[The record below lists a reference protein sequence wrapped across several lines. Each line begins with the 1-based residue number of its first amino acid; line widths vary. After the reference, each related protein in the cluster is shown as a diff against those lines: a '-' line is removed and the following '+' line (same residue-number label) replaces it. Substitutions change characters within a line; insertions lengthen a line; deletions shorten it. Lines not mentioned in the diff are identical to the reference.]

1 LRFLVKVQKCMPA
14 IPFPQLLRQLPA
26 GVATLEGPEL
36 RYGFVNEA
44 MHALVGPEAEG
55 KRIAEH
61 AGSLPTALLEVLAQV
76 HASGEP
82 YVAKACVCSP
92 APGAARA
99 DCRYFDLALE
109 PYRDEQG
116 QVAGLL
122 LLAIDVSE
130 QEDTRQ
136 QAHELALVTRRLD
149 ARLRVLTETAP
160 LITYTLDAQGR
171 CTYASPQW
179 YRFTGQPP
187 TADLTAIWPLL
198 IHPDDR
204 LRVLYE
210 SEATRR
216 AGTGWNYEYRL
227 RRFDGQYRWVLSRAL
242 PEVHPPDAP
251 VYWHGALTEVHD
263 QRELADALRR
273 GEAELRFLADS
284 IPELIWTATAEGF
297 IDYYNRYTAD
307 YSGLS
312 TDELGPTGW
321 ISLLHPSEQAEAAR
335 RWVQCVAS
343 GKAYEGEFRMRRSDG
358 SYRWHIIRARK
369 LADGLA
375 LRWFGACTDVHDQ
388 NLLRQVLQTQ
398 YDELARAHHDL
409 DTFVYAASHDLR
421 QPALN
426 LRGLFDE
433 LRRTATFAD
442 PDQALLLSM
451 VDGALTQ
458 FDNTLHDLAVTVQ
471 TQRAQQD
478 PVEVLDL
485 GLILE
490 EVLLGLR
497 PQAQARE
504 AKLDIDVAEAPGLVY
519 GRANLR
525 SVVHNLVSNALK
537 FGHPDRPPHIVLRS
551 YSTPAGEPV
560 LEVRDNGLGMALND
574 PQAPIFQL
582 FVRQHAHIEGTGVG
596 LYLVQR
602 IVHSH
607 GGHVQVASTLGEGT
621 TFTIHW
627 TRPA

>member
-1 LRFLVKVQKCMPA
+1 
-14 IPFPQLLRQLPA
+14 LRQLPA
-26 GVATLEGPEL
+26 GVATLEGPDL
-36 RYGFVNEA
+36 RFGFVNEA
-44 MHALVGPEAEG
+44 MHSLVGAEA
-55 KRIAEH
+55 
-61 AGSLPTALLEVLAQV
+61 AGQRVADHSGQLPAALLEVLAQV
-76 HASGEP
+76 YATGEP
-82 YVAKACVCSP
+82 YVAKACLCTP
-92 APGAARA
+92 AATPGP
-99 DCRYFDLALE
+99 DCRYYDLALE
-109 PYRDEQG
+109 PYRDDDG

-130 QEDTRQ
+130 QEATRQ
-136 QAHELALVTRRLD
+136 QAHELSLVTRRLD

-160 LITYTLDAQGR
+160 LVTYTIDAQGR
-171 CTYASPQW
+171 CRYASPQW

-210 SEATRR
+210 SEAARR
-216 AGTGWNYEYRL
+216 AGAGWNYEYRL
-227 RRFDGQYRWVLSRAL
+227 RRYDGQYRWVLSRAL
-242 PEVHPPDAP
+242 PEVHPPDPP

-273 GEAELRFLADS
+273 GEAEVRFLADS

-307 YSGLS
+307 YSGLHK
-312 TDELGPTGW
+312 DELGPTGW
-321 ISLLHPSEQAEAAR
+321 VGLLHPSEQAEAAR
-335 RWVQCVAS
+335 RWVQSIAS
-343 GKAYEGEFRMRRSDG
+343 GTLYEGEFRMRRHDG
-358 SYRWHIIRARK
+358 AYRWHIIRARQ
-369 LADGLA
+369 LANGPV

-388 NLLRQVLQTQ
+388 YLLRQVLQTQ

-442 PDQALLLSM
+442 PDQAQLLAM
-451 VDGALTQ
+451 VDGALAQ
-458 FDNTLHDLAVTVQ
+458 FDTTLHDLAVTVQ

-478 PVEVLDL
+478 PAEVLDL

-490 EVLLGLR
+490 EVSLGLYPQIIAR
-497 PQAQARE
+497 QAQ
-504 AKLDIDVAEAPGLVY
+504 LDIDVAAAPGLVY

-537 FGHPDRPPHIVLRS
+537 FSHPDRPPHIVLHS
-551 YSTPAGEPV
+551 YLTPDDEPV
-560 LEVRDNGLGMALND
+560 LEVRDNGLGMTLND
-574 PQAPIFQL
+574 PRNPVFQL
-582 FVRQHAHIEGTGVG
+582 FVRQHTHIEGTGVG

-602 IVHSH
+602 IVRSH
-607 GGHVQVASTLGEGT
+607 GGHVEVASTPGEGT
-621 TFTIHW
+621 TFTIYW
-627 TRPA
+627 TQPA

>member
-1 LRFLVKVQKCMPA
+1 LVQRDFRMPN
-14 IPFPQLLRQLPA
+14 IPFSQLLRQLPA

-44 MHALVGPEAEG
+44 MRVIVGESADGQP
-55 KRIAEH
+55 IAEH
-61 AGSLPTALLEVLAQV
+61 PGHLPTALLDVLPQV
-76 HASGEP
+76 FATGEP
-82 YVAKACVCSP
+82 YVAKACLCTPQP
-92 APGAARA
+92 AEKA

-109 PYRDEQG
+109 PYHDEQG
-116 QVAGLL
+116 TLAGLL

-130 QEDTRQ
+130 QEATRQ
-136 QAHELALVTRRLD
+136 QAHDLSLVTRHLD

-171 CTYASPQW
+171 YTYASPQW

-210 SEATRR
+210 AETARR
-216 AGTGWNYEYRL
+216 TGTGWNYEYRL

-242 PEVHPPDAP
+242 PEVHLPDPP

-273 GEAELRFLADS
+273 GEAEVRFLADS

-297 IDYYNRYTAD
+297 IDYYNHYTTD
-307 YSGLS
+307 YSGL
-312 TDELGPTGW
+312 TKDELGPTGW
-321 ISLLHPSEQAEAAR
+321 VSLLHPSEQAEAAR

-343 GKAYEGEFRMRRSDG
+343 GELYEGEYRMRRQDG
-358 SYRWHIIRARK
+358 AYRWHIIRARQ
-369 LADGLA
+369 LADGPV

-442 PDQALLLSM
+442 PDQAQLLSM
-451 VDGALTQ
+451 VDESLTQ
-458 FDNTLHDLAVTVQ
+458 FDTTLHDLAVTVH

-497 PQAQARE
+497 PQAMQRDAV
-504 AKLDIDVAEAPGLVY
+504 LDVDVAEAPGLVY

-537 FGHPDRPPHIVLRS
+537 FSHPDRPPHITLRS
-551 YSTPAGEPV
+551 YLTPADEPV
-560 LEVRDNGLGMALND
+560 LEVRDNGLGMELAD
-574 PQAPIFQL
+574 PNNPVFQL
-582 FVRQHAHIEGTGVG
+582 FVRQHTHIEGTGVG

-602 IVHSH
+602 IVRSH
-607 GGHVQVASTLGEGT
+607 GGHVKVASTPGEGT
-621 TFTIHW
+621 TFTIYW

>member
-1 LRFLVKVQKCMPA
+1 MPT

-36 RYGFVNEA
+36 RFGFVNEA
-44 MHALVGPEAEG
+44 MHSLVGTEAAG
-55 KRIAEH
+55 QRIADH
-61 AGSLPTALLEVLAQV
+61 PGNLPAALLEVLPQV
-76 HASGEP
+76 YTSGEP
-82 YVAKACVCSP
+82 YVAKACLCTP
-92 APGAARA
+92 HATTGP
-99 DCRYFDLALE
+99 DCRYYDLALE
-109 PYRDEQG
+109 PYRDDE

-130 QEDTRQ
+130 QEATRQ
-136 QAHELALVTRRLD
+136 QAHELSLVTRRLD

-160 LITYTLDAQGR
+160 LITYTTDAQGR
-171 CTYASPQW
+171 CRYASPQW

-210 SEATRR
+210 SEAARR
-216 AGTGWNYEYRL
+216 AGAGWNYEYRL
-227 RRFDGQYRWVLSRAL
+227 RRYDGHYRWVLSRAL
-242 PEVHPPDAP
+242 PEVHPPDPP

-273 GEAELRFLADS
+273 GQAEVRFLADS

-297 IDYYNRYTAD
+297 IDYYNRYTTD
-307 YSGLS
+307 YSGLQK
-312 TDELGPTGW
+312 DELGPTGW
-321 ISLLHPSEQAEAAR
+321 VGLLHPSEQAEAAR

-343 GKAYEGEFRMRRSDG
+343 GTLYEGEFRMRRHDG
-358 SYRWHIIRARK
+358 AHRWHIIRARQ
-369 LADGLA
+369 LADGA
-375 LRWFGACTDVHDQ
+375 TLRWFGACTDVHDQ
-388 NLLRQVLQTQ
+388 YLLRQVLQTQ

-442 PDQALLLSM
+442 PDQAQLLGM
-451 VDGALTQ
+451 VDGALAQ
-458 FDNTLHDLAVTVQ
+458 FDTTLHDLAVTVQ

-478 PVEVLDL
+478 PAEVLDL

-490 EVLLGLR
+490 EVALGLHPQILAR
-497 PQAQARE
+497 QAQ
-504 AKLDIDVAEAPGLVY
+504 LDIDVAAAPGLVY

-537 FGHPDRPPHIVLRS
+537 FSHPDRLPRIGLHS
-551 YSTPAGEPV
+551 YLTPDGEPV
-560 LEVRDNGLGMALND
+560 LEVRDNGLGMTLTDARN
-574 PQAPIFQL
+574 PVFQL
-582 FVRQHAHIEGTGVG
+582 FVRQHTHIEGTGVG

-602 IVHSH
+602 IVRSH
-607 GGHVQVASTLGEGT
+607 GGHVEVASTLGEGT
-621 TFTIHW
+621 TFTIYW

>member
-1 LRFLVKVQKCMPA
+1 MPT

-36 RYGFVNEA
+36 RFGFVNEA
-44 MHALVGPEAEG
+44 MHALMGAEAAG
-55 KRIAEH
+55 QRIADH
-61 AGSLPTALLEVLAQV
+61 PGNLPATLLEVLPRV
-76 HASGEP
+76 YASGEP
-82 YVAKACVCSP
+82 YVAKACLCTP
-92 APGAARA
+92 AATTGP
-99 DCRYFDLALE
+99 DCRYYDLALE
-109 PYRDEQG
+109 PYRADDG

-130 QEDTRQ
+130 QEATRQ
-136 QAHELALVTRRLD
+136 QAHELSLVTRRLD

-160 LITYTLDAQGR
+160 LITYTTDAQGR
-171 CTYASPQW
+171 CHYASPQW

-210 SEATRR
+210 SEAARR
-216 AGTGWNYEYRL
+216 AGAGWNYEYRL
-227 RRFDGQYRWVLSRAL
+227 RRYDGHYRWVLSRAL
-242 PEVHPPDAP
+242 PEVHPPDPP

-273 GEAELRFLADS
+273 GQAEVRFLADS

-307 YSGLS
+307 YSGLQME
-312 TDELGPTGW
+312 ELGPTGW
-321 ISLLHPSEQAEAAR
+321 VGLLHPSEQAEAAR

-343 GKAYEGEFRMRRSDG
+343 GTLFEGEFRMRRHDG
-358 SYRWHIIRARK
+358 AYRWHIIRARQ
-369 LADGLA
+369 LADGPV

-388 NLLRQVLQTQ
+388 YLLRQVLQTQ

-442 PDQALLLSM
+442 PDQAQLLGM
-451 VDGALTQ
+451 VDGALAQ
-458 FDNTLHDLAVTVQ
+458 FDTTLHDLAVTVQ

-478 PVEVLDL
+478 PAEVLDL

-490 EVLLGLR
+490 EVSLGLHPQILAR
-497 PQAQARE
+497 QAQ
-504 AKLDIDVAEAPGLVY
+504 LDIDVAAAPGLVY

-537 FGHPDRPPHIVLRS
+537 FSHPDRPPHIRLHS
-551 YSTPAGEPV
+551 YLTPDDEPV
-560 LEVRDNGLGMALND
+560 LEVHDNGLGMALTD
-574 PQAPIFQL
+574 PRNPVFQL
-582 FVRQHAHIEGTGVG
+582 FVRQHTHIEGTGVG

-602 IVHSH
+602 IVRSH
-607 GGHVQVASTLGEGT
+607 GGHVEVASTPGEGT
-621 TFTIHW
+621 TFTIYW

>member
-1 LRFLVKVQKCMPA
+1 MPT

-36 RYGFVNEA
+36 QFGFVNEA
-44 MHALVGPEAEG
+44 MYSLVGAEAAG
-55 KRIAEH
+55 RRIADH
-61 AGSLPTALLEVLAQV
+61 PGNLPAALLEVLPRV
-76 HASGEP
+76 YASGEP
-82 YVAKACVCSP
+82 YVAKACLCTP
-92 APGAARA
+92 DATAGP
-99 DCRYFDLALE
+99 DCRYYDLALE
-109 PYRDEQG
+109 PYRNDDE

-130 QEDTRQ
+130 QEATRQ
-136 QAHELALVTRRLD
+136 QAHELSLVTRRLD

-160 LITYTLDAQGR
+160 LITYTIDAQGKYR
-171 CTYASPQW
+171 YASPQW

-198 IHPDDR
+198 IHPEDR

-210 SEATRR
+210 SEAARR
-216 AGTGWNYEYRL
+216 AGAGWNYEYRL
-227 RRFDGQYRWVLSRAL
+227 RRYDGQYRWVLSRAL
-242 PEVHPPDAP
+242 PEVHPPEPP

-273 GEAELRFLADS
+273 GEAEVRFLADS

-297 IDYYNRYTAD
+297 IDYYNRYTTD
-307 YSGLS
+307 YSGLHK
-312 TDELGPTGW
+312 DELGPTGW
-321 ISLLHPSEQAEAAR
+321 VGLLHPSEQAEAAR
-335 RWVQCVAS
+335 RWVQCVAN
-343 GKAYEGEFRMRRSDG
+343 GALYEGEFRMRRHDG
-358 SYRWHIIRARK
+358 AYRWHIIRARQ
-369 LADGLA
+369 LADGPV

-388 NLLRQVLQTQ
+388 YLLRQVLQTQ

-442 PDQALLLSM
+442 PDQAQLLAM
-451 VDGALTQ
+451 VDGALAQ
-458 FDNTLHDLAVTVQ
+458 FDTTLHDLAVTVQ

-478 PVEVLDL
+478 PAEVLDL

-490 EVLLGLR
+490 EVALGLYPQILAR
-497 PQAQARE
+497 QAQ
-504 AKLDIDVAEAPGLVY
+504 LDIDVAAAPGLVY

-537 FGHPDRPPHIVLRS
+537 FNHPDRPPHIVLRS
-551 YSTPAGEPV
+551 YLTPEGEPV
-560 LEVRDNGLGMALND
+560 FEVRDNGLGMALTDARN
-574 PQAPIFQL
+574 PVFQL
-582 FVRQHAHIEGTGVG
+582 FVRQHTHIEGTGVG

-602 IVHSH
+602 IVRSH
-607 GGHVQVASTLGEGT
+607 GGHVEVASTLGEGT
-621 TFTIHW
+621 AFTIYW